1 MMNATG
7 VLYGVGLGPGDPE
20 LLTVKAV
27 NTIQS
32 SQVIV
37 YLTNEQGQSYA
48 RRTASS
54 WIRAEQE
61 EMPVFMP
68 MDRQRQR
75 AIQVYDEL
83 SIQLADKLSQ
93 GKKISVLCEGDP
105 FFYGSFIYIY
115 ERLNQTFRCQVIPG
129 ISALQAVSAM
139 AQTPLTRLD
148 ANMVVVTAGESD
160 ENLKSVFQQHD
171 CVVILKVSSQL
182 QRIITLVRQSG
193 RLTDGIYA
201 EYLTQDKQQLYH
213 DLNQVTN
220 EKAPYFSLILLA
232 AKR

>member
-1 MMNATG
+1 MKATG
-7 VLYGVGLGPGDPE
+7 ILYGVGLGPGDPE

-27 NTIQS
+27 NAIQD

-48 RRTASS
+48 RRIVAP
-54 WIRAEQE
+54 WIRAGQE
-61 EMPVFMP
+61 EIPVFMP
-68 MDRQRQR
+68 MDRERQR
-75 AIQVYDEL
+75 AIQVYDDL
-83 SIQLADKLSQ
+83 SIVLADKLTQ
-93 GKKISVLCEGDP
+93 GKIVSVLCEGDP

-115 ERLNQTFRCQVIPG
+115 ERLNQDFNCRVIPG
-129 ISALQAVSAM
+129 ISALHAVSAM
-139 AQTPLTRLD
+139 AETPLTRLD
-148 ANMVVVTAGESD
+148 ANMTVVTARESD
-160 ENLKSVFQQHD
+160 EKLKSVFQQHD

-182 QRIITLVRQSG
+182 QRIIGLIRQSD
-193 RLTDGIYA
+193 RLADGIYA

-213 DLNQVTN
+213 DLSQVMD

>member
-1 MMNATG
+1 MKGTG
-7 VLYGVGLGPGDPE
+7 VLCGVGLGPGDPE

-27 NTIQS
+27 NTIQN

-48 RRTASS
+48 RGIAAP
-54 WIRAEQE
+54 WIRAGQE
-61 EMPVFMP
+61 EIPVFMP

-75 AIQVYDEL
+75 AIIIYDEL
-83 SIQLADKLSQ
+83 SIVLADKLSQ
-93 GKKISVLCEGDP
+93 GKMVSVLCEGDP

-115 ERLNQTFRCQVIPG
+115 ERLNQNFSCHVIPG
-129 ISALQAVSAM
+129 ISALHAVSAM

-148 ANMVVVTAGESD
+148 ANMTVVTARESD
-160 ENLKSVFQQHD
+160 EKLTSVLQQHD
-171 CVVILKVSSQL
+171 CVVILKISSQL
-182 QRIITLVRQSG
+182 QRIIALIRESD
-193 RLTDGIYA
+193 RLADGIYA

-213 DLNQVTN
+213 DLNQVTD
-220 EKAPYFSLILLA
+220 EKAPYFSLILLV